1 MTPPTGSLEL
11 MRLHLRTLFRFDTA
25 GRLVSTNET
34 PPFAAPRLF
43 LGRTRE
49 GNSWHLR
56 HDLPTGQAAEL
67 TAMLED
73 EPPLGEL
80 GDEPLC
86 LARAIV
92 ILARDLPVSAIHR
105 GPAFVFEA
113 APEPSGEALP
123 LGPADLARFHPQ
135 LREMGWTEGLDDS
148 QRPCFGVEADG
159 AIVALCHSSRLSP
172 EAAEAGVSA
181 APDYRQR
188 GFARRV
194 VEAWA
199 REVVLSDRTALYSTT
214 WDNTASQGIAD
225 GLGLRF
231 FGEDCHVN

>member
-1 MTPPTGSLEL
+1 
-11 MRLHLRTLFRFDTA
+11 MRLHLQTLFRFDSA

-67 TAMLED
+67 TAMLDD

-80 GDEPLC
+80 GAEPLC
-86 LARAIV
+86 LAQAIV
-92 ILARDLPVSAIHR
+92 ILARDVPVTAIHR
-105 GPAFVFEA
+105 GPAFVFES
-113 APEPSGEALP
+113 APEPSGVTSP
-123 LGPADLARFHPQ
+123 LATADLVRFHPQ
-135 LREMGWTEGLDDS
+135 LREMGWTEGLDES
-148 QRPCFGVEADG
+148 QQPCFGVEADG
-159 AIVALCHSSRLSP
+159 AIVALCHSSRLSVV
-172 EAAEAGVSA
+172 AAAAGVSA
-181 APDYRQR
+181 APAYRQR

-194 VEAWA
+194 VLAWA
-199 REVVLSDRTALYSTT
+199 AAVIASGRTALYSTT
-214 WDNTASQGIAD
+214 WDNTASRAIAD

-231 FGEDCHVN
+231 FGEDCHIT

>member
-11 MRLHLRTLFRFDTA
+11 MRLHLQTLFRFDSA

-67 TAMLED
+67 TAMLEE

-80 GDEPLC
+80 GAEPLC

-92 ILARDLPVSAIHR
+92 ILARDLPVTAIHR
-105 GPAFVFEA
+105 GPAFVFES
-113 APEPSGEALP
+113 APEASAGTLP
-123 LGPADLARFHPQ
+123 LGPENLARFHPQ
-135 LREMGWTEGLDDS
+135 LREMGWTEGLDES
-148 QRPCFGVEADG
+148 QQPCFGVEADG
-159 AIVALCHSSRLSP
+159 AIVALCHSSRLSS
-172 EAAEAGVSA
+172 EGAAAGVSA
-181 APDYRQR
+181 APDYRRR

-199 REVVLSDRTALYSTT
+199 REVVLSDRMALYSTT
-214 WDNTASQGIAD
+214 WDNTASRAIAD

-231 FGEDCHVN
+231 FGEDCHIT